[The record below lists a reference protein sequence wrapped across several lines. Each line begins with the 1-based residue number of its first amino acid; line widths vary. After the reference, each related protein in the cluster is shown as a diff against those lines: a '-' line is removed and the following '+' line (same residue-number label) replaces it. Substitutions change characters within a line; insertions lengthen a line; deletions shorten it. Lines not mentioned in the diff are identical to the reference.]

1 MPRTAQQNQQLK
13 EERRDALMAAARQ
26 VFARKGLAASK
37 MTDLAKAAGIS
48 YGLVYHYFPDK
59 EAVFAA
65 LVEESVQQGIQLVA
79 RARELPGTAWEQLQ
93 WLSAQILDGVQ
104 REPSFPLILVQAH
117 ASESVPTSVEQ
128 SLTRYTSHFFQQLV
142 ALIEAGQAAGQVVR
156 TPAAE
161 LAWVWLAT
169 IQGLALMHIVP
180 QPEAQPQPQPSPATL
195 MRLFAP

>member
-1 MPRTAQQNQQLK
+1 MPRTEEQNQRLK
-13 EERRDALMAAARQ
+13 EERRRALLEAARR

-37 MTDLAKAAGIS
+37 MTDLAAAAGIS

-59 EAVFAA
+59 EAVFTA

-79 RARELPGTAWEQLQ
+79 RARERPGSAWEQLQ
-93 WLSAQILDGVQ
+93 WLSAQMLDGVQ

-117 ASESVPTSVEQ
+117 ASESVPASVEK
-128 SLTRYTSHFFQQLV
+128 SLTRYTAHFFEQLV

-180 QPEAQPQPQPSPATL
+180 QPGPRPLPAPATL
-195 MRLFAP
+195 LRLFAP

>member
-65 LVEESVQQGIQLVA
+65 LVEDAVQQGIQLVTEA
-79 RARELPGTAWEQLQ
+79 RRRPGSPWEQLVRIFTRM
-93 WLSAQILDGVQ
+93 LEAV
-104 REPSFPLILVQAH
+104 REDPSIPLILVQAH
-117 ASESVPTSVEQ
+117 ASDSIPPPVERA
-128 SLTRYTSHFFQQLV
+128 LNLYGARFFQQLIELIEDGQRAGQVVDSPAGELAQALV
-142 ALIEAGQAAGQVVR
+142 ALIE
-156 TPAAE
+156 
-161 LAWVWLAT
+161 
-169 IQGLALMHIVP
+169 GLALARILPPKQGVP
-180 QPEAQPQPQPSPATL
+180 FPSVHTL
-195 MRLFAP
+195 LRLLKP